1 MEGLTL
7 HENPSGRYDSN
18 YWLNTV
24 LLDGNLHVRGEEDAY
39 SETVKG
45 AVGGAAGVTHE
56 SVSAHTS
63 CEPNRNVEAMRV
75 CLDRAGSE
83 SRPVW
88 KPMHLQPVYSAN
100 PAYVNGVSEGLF
112 KRGLCLPS
120 GPYVT
125 DEDVR
130 YIVNEM
136 KESIL

>member
-1 MEGLTL
+1 MK
-7 HENPSGRYDSN
+7 
-18 YWLNTV
+18 
-24 LLDGNLHVRGEEDAY
+24 GEEDAY
-39 SETVKG
+39 RETVKG

-75 CLDRAGSE
+75 CLDKAGIE
-83 SRPVW
+83 SRPLW

-136 KESIL
+136 KKSIL